1 MIYGIRDEIPEH
13 EVSYSTDNEIFVAD
27 EPMAVGTYA
36 MRIQIT
42 DPDYENDVETQEDAV
57 VIKEKEI
64 VPVIAEA
71 CLDIQYVCNGQIVGH
86 QLVKVEGNSGDLCLF
101 TDENVV
107 LEIPE
112 GYEKE
117 AGFGSVEVP
126 YGETAQTI
134 VSVKLK
140 ETQDDN
146 ENLVI
151 TVTTTTAEIM
161 TITEA
166 IPLPA
171 VRPLFPKAEAGVR
184 MKRVSG
190 LKEQL
195 ADIRKTV
202 GVLLM
207 ENGSILMQKDT

>member
-1 MIYGIRDEIPEH
+1 M
-13 EVSYSTDNEIFVAD
+13 N
-27 EPMAVGTYA
+27 
-36 MRIQIT
+36 
-42 DPDYENDVETQEDAV
+42 
-57 VIKEKEI
+57 
-64 VPVIAEA
+64 
-71 CLDIQYVCNGQIVGH
+71 
-86 QLVKVEGNSGDLCLF
+86 
-101 TDENVV
+101 
-107 LEIPE
+107 
-112 GYEKE
+112 
-117 AGFGSVEVP
+117 
-126 YGETAQTI
+126 
-134 VSVKLK
+134 
-140 ETQDDN
+140 
-146 ENLVI
+146 NLVI

-166 IPLPA
+166 MTITEIAVTEVMADPVHLVMVLPLPA

>member
-1 MIYGIRDEIPEH
+1 M
-13 EVSYSTDNEIFVAD
+13 
-27 EPMAVGTYA
+27 
-36 MRIQIT
+36 
-42 DPDYENDVETQEDAV
+42 
-57 VIKEKEI
+57 
-64 VPVIAEA
+64 
-71 CLDIQYVCNGQIVGH
+71 
-86 QLVKVEGNSGDLCLF
+86 
-101 TDENVV
+101 

-117 AGFGSVEVP
+117 AGFGSIEVP

-146 ENLVI
+146 EKPGDNGDNDNSGDNDDNGSNSSSSRK
-151 TVTTTTAEIM
+151 
-161 TITEA
+161 TIISE
-166 IPLPA
+166 
-171 VRPLFPKAEAGVR
+171 
-184 MKRVSG
+184 SG
-190 LKEQL
+190 SWRQDEKGIWFEEQL

>member
-1 MIYGIRDEIPEH
+1 M
-13 EVSYSTDNEIFVAD
+13 
-27 EPMAVGTYA
+27 
-36 MRIQIT
+36 
-42 DPDYENDVETQEDAV
+42 
-57 VIKEKEI
+57 
-64 VPVIAEA
+64 
-71 CLDIQYVCNGQIVGH
+71 
-86 QLVKVEGNSGDLCLF
+86 
-101 TDENVV
+101 

-117 AGFGSVEVP
+117 AGFGSIEVP

-146 ENLVI
+146 EKPGDNGE
-151 TVTTTTAEIM
+151 TTKAEIM

-166 IPLPA
+166 MTITEIAVTEVMADPVHLVMVLPLPA

-190 LKEQL
+190 
-195 ADIRKTV
+195 
-202 GVLLM
+202 
-207 ENGSILMQKDT
+207 

>member
-1 MIYGIRDEIPEH
+1 
-13 EVSYSTDNEIFVAD
+13 
-27 EPMAVGTYA
+27 

-117 AGFGSVEVP
+117 AGFGSIEVP

-146 ENLVI
+146 EK
-151 TVTTTTAEIM
+151 
-161 TITEA
+161 
-166 IPLPA
+166 P
-171 VRPLFPKAEAGVR
+171 G
-184 MKRVSG
+184 
-190 LKEQL
+190 
-195 ADIRKTV
+195 D
-202 GVLLM
+202 
-207 ENGSILMQKDT
+207 NGDLSLIHI